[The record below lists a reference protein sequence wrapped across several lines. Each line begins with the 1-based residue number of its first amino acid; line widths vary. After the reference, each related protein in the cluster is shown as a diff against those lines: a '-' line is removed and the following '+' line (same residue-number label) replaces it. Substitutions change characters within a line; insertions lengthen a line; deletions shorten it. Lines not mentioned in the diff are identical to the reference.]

1 MRVGFKV
8 LNRNRPVNATI
19 TGNIIP
25 VSINTDSNG
34 EAFAIAPVALSPA
47 KYFIDIV
54 CTCKKIIL
62 HISDIAD
69 EIENYYTIDLKAKT
83 WSKETLSGRI
93 GGDGYYRIDERPL
106 QPYELIIS
114 NNDPMLRVSNC
125 ALCLY
130 FNRLKSICMVNGNL
144 TPPILI
150 KDPIHTTSRLYFPVF
165 LPPSYNRISRDLK
178 RLTTQ

>member
-1 MRVGFKV
+1 MRIGFKV
-8 LNRNRPVNATI
+8 LNGNRPVNATI

-25 VSINTDSNG
+25 VSISTDSNG

-93 GGDGYYRIDERPL
+93 AGDGYYQVDNEL
-106 QPYELIIS
+106 LGQEELIT
-114 NNDPMLRVSNC
+114 DR
-125 ALCLY
+125 
-130 FNRLKSICMVNGNL
+130 KSV
-144 TPPILI
+144 
-150 KDPIHTTSRLYFPVF
+150 V
-165 LPPSYNRISRDLK
+165 
-178 RLTTQ
+178 